1 MVNIPAH
8 FMGEFIIPFFVFE
21 KRIYGVQKSELFK
34 IGLTD
39 KTSICFEIACC
50 SVSYLSRG
58 TCLVSVSQ
66 SPNLWLIWLN
76 SSPLALLIADPQA
89 NCS

>member
-8 FMGEFIIPFFVFE
+8 FMGEFIIPFFVLE

-39 KTSICFEIACC
+39 KTFNMFRNCMLQCFLF
-50 SVSYLSRG
+50 VPWHMSR
-58 TCLVSVSQ
+58 VSVSKSQ
-66 SPNLWLIWLN
+66 
-76 SSPLALLIADPQA
+76 PLTHLTQFFTSGLTH
-89 NCS
+89 C